1 MVASS
6 TSSFCLRAF
15 WGFFSRHL
23 SFTSCNIEFIESR
36 NSFERYIYDVQ
47 KIVKFFIMVV
57 VDKEKHIPSESTPL
71 YNYLNVQV
79 KN

>member
-1 MVASS
+1 M
-6 TSSFCLRAF
+6 
-15 WGFFSRHL
+15 
-23 SFTSCNIEFIESR
+23 
-36 NSFERYIYDVQ
+36 Q